1 MKTFGQHSKE
11 LKEETLVE
19 NKVRYQT
26 FFGKDR
32 MGVTATAFAEY
43 TKYVAKKFKIKI
55 VKTPNPKGPN
65 HLTFE
70 APEKDMKKFQQHLK
84 KNLVKNAVNYI
95 QKKNAGEPYNESL
108 EESPLNTQSIQGL
121 KIMADRMVR
130 KLSGEGL
137 QRRVQMMTQIG
148 KILGISVKIL
158 PNGKIELK

>member
-11 LKEETLVE
+11 LEESLRTTSI
-19 NKVRYQT
+19 NFSKS
-26 FFGKDR
+26 KDPKR
-32 MGVTATAFAEY
+32 ALQHA
-43 TKYVAKKFKIKI
+43 KQLAKKYKIE
-55 VKTPNPKGPN
+55 VNPKG
-65 HLTFE
+65 E
-70 APEKDMKKFQQHLK
+70 KPEKKGDVIFRGPA
-84 KNLVKNAVNYI
+84 KNLITFVQNTQDFLSRMAFS
-95 QKKNAGEPYNESL
+95 ESL